1 MKDSLNKK
9 ELLELLKDFYLLTKI
24 KIVLFDANYEEILA
38 YPDTHCG
45 YCRQIRNSRDG
56 LKRCIDS
63 NIRSFKHCERTRS
76 LTIYHCHAGLVEA
89 TAPLIDNGVLIGY
102 IMFGQITDMTDP
114 QMLQEVIQNYLTFDL
129 NTTSDLQKPP
139 SFNCT
144 DIVQKTPEEI
154 AAAAK
159 IMEAC
164 TLYVLFRKL
173 LQTKRQNFVENI
185 NNYISGHLSEDLT
198 VDTILEEFH
207 ISRSHLYRVFDK
219 YVGTSI
225 ADYIKLKRLEKAK
238 ALLIETTL
246 PISRIAAETGFS
258 DYNYFC
264 RVFKKEAGCSAKKY
278 RALATPLS
286 SSRPQFSPAEH
297 PDSVVR

>member
-1 MKDSLNKK
+1 MKDSLNKI

-38 YPDTHCG
+38 YPDIHCG
-45 YCRQIRNSRDG
+45 YCQQIRNSNDG

-63 NIRSFKHCERTRS
+63 NIHSFKHCERTRT
-76 LTIYHCHAGLVEA
+76 LTIYHCHAGLIEA

-114 QMLQEVIQNYLTFDL
+114 QLLQEMIQNYLTSDL
-129 NTTSDLQKPP
+129 NTASDNQEFP
-139 SFNCT
+139 SVSCA

-164 TLYVLFRKL
+164 TLYVLFGKL

-185 NNYISGHLSEDLT
+185 NSYISEHLSEDLT
-198 VDTILEEFH
+198 VDAILDEFH
-207 ISRSHLYRVFDK
+207 ISRSHLYRMFDK
-219 YVGTSI
+219 YLGTSI
-225 ADYIKLKRLEKAK
+225 ADYIKTKRLEKAK
-238 ALLIETTL
+238 ALLTETTL
-246 PISRIAAETGFS
+246 PVSQIAAETGFS

-264 RVFKKEAGCSAKKY
+264 RVFKKESGLSARKY
-278 RALATPLS
+278 RSLHS
-286 SSRPQFSPAEH
+286 H
-297 PDSVVR
+297 I

>member
-45 YCRQIRNSRDG
+45 YCRQIRNSKDG

-63 NIRSFKHCERTRS
+63 NIRSFKHCEHTHS

-102 IMFGQITDMTDP
+102 IMFGQITDM
-114 QMLQEVIQNYLTFDL
+114 
-129 NTTSDLQKPP
+129 QKPL
-139 SFNCT
+139 SVSCT

-185 NNYISGHLSEDLT
+185 NNYISGHLSENLT
-198 VDTILEEFH
+198 VNTILEEFH
-207 ISRSHLYRVFDK
+207 ISRSHLYRIFDK
-219 YVGTSI
+219 YLGTSI
-225 ADYIKLKRLEKAK
+225 ADYIKIKRIERAK

-278 RALATPLS
+278 RTLYSQLLK
-286 SSRPQFSPAEH
+286 
-297 PDSVVR
+297 